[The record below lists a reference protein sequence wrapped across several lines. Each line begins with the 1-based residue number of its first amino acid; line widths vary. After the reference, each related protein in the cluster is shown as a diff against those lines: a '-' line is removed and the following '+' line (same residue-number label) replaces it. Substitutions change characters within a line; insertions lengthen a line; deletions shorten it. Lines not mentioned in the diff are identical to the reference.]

1 MVAAAPSR
9 PEATPSLTPAA
20 SELPV
25 LAHHVRQW
33 REQAQPG
40 GAASMLESTKWRCI
54 LVHAVRLNVNDA
66 TRPPPLQVPKR
77 RGALPA

>member
-20 SELPV
+20 SEVPV
-25 LAHHVRQW
+25 LAHRVRQW
-33 REQAQPG
+33 REQARLG
-40 GAASMLESTKWRCI
+40 GAASTLESTKWRCI

-66 TRPPPLQVPKR
+66 TLPRALQAPKR